1 MDMARSFL
9 SSFRRL
15 LPKRWRE
22 RTPIV
27 PVVRLSGTIG
37 FSTPLRPGMT
47 LAGSARVLE
56 RAFKVRHAKA
66 VAIVINSPGGSAA
79 QSHLIYKRI
88 RSLAAEHKRPVIAFV
103 EDVAA
108 SGGYMIA
115 CAADEIVVDP
125 NSIVGSIGVV
135 AAGFGFDKLIQRYG
149 VERRVY
155 TAGERKVMLDPFKPE
170 RPEDVKRLE
179 ALQKEIHAGF
189 IDLVKKSRGKRLKGA
204 DKTLF
209 TGEFWIGG
217 QAIKLGL
224 ADEVGDL
231 RTVLRERFGKKVQMP
246 LIRRRAAGSPGVRP
260 GRWRTRCPA
269 TGPEVSSPRSRRAR
283 CGRATGSRS
292 APCPCPLLSSGCSA
306 PSAPRRW

>member
-1 MDMARSFL
+1 MHMARSFL
-9 SSFRRL
+9 SSLRRL

-22 RTPIV
+22 RTPVV
-27 PVVRLSGTIG
+27 PVVRLSGVIG

-47 LAGSARVLE
+47 LAGSARMLE

-88 RSLAAEHKRPVIAFV
+88 RSLSAEHKRPVIAFV

-135 AAGFGFDKLIQRYG
+135 AASFGFDKLIQRFG
-149 VERRVY
+149 IERRVH
-155 TAGERKVMLDPFKPE
+155 TAGERKVILDPFKPE

-179 ALQKEIHAGF
+179 VLQKEIHAGF
-189 IDLVKKSRGKRLKGA
+189 IDLVKQSRGKRLKGA

-209 TGEFWIGG
+209 SGEFWIGG

-231 RTVLRERFGKKVQMP
+231 RTVLRERFGKEVQMP
-246 LIRRRAAGSPGVRP
+246 LITPPRGLFAWRSAGAMESAIGGDWAGSL
-260 GRWRTRCPA
+260 
-269 TGPEVSSPRSRRAR
+269 VSAIEARALWSRY
-283 CGRATGSRS
+283 G
-292 APCPCPLLSSGCSA
+292 L
-306 PSAPRRW
+306 

>member
-1 MDMARSFL
+1 MGLRSTPLERAPGAPYVMDMARSFL
-9 SSFRRL
+9 SSLRRL

-22 RTPIV
+22 RTPVV

-66 VAIVINSPGGSAA
+66 VAIGINSPGGSAA
-79 QSHLIYKRI
+79 QSHLISKRI
-88 RSLAAEHKRPVIAFV
+88 RSRSAEHKRPVIAFV

-115 CAADEIVVDP
+115 CAADEIVIDP

-170 RPEDVKRLE
+170 RAEDVKRLE

-189 IDLVKKSRGKRLKGA
+189 IELVKQSRGKRLKGA

-209 TGEFWIGG
+209 TGEFWVGG

-231 RTVLRERFGKKVQMP
+231 RTVLRARFGKKVQMP
-246 LIRRRAAGSPGVRP
+246 LITP
-260 GRWRTRCPA
+260 
-269 TGPEVSSPRSRRAR
+269 PRGLFAW
-283 CGRATGSRS
+283 RS
-292 APCPCPLLSSGCSA
+292 AGAMENALPGDWAGGLVSA
-306 PSAPRRW
+306 IEARALWSRYGL